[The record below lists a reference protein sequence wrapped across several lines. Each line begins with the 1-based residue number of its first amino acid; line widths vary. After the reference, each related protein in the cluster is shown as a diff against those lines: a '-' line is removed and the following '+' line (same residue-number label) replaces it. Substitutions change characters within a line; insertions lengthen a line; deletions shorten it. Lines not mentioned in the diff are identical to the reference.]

1 MGYSTMNR
9 AEELEGAFCDMLDEQ
24 GDVVICGIT
33 FSRSAILKDMD
44 PIAYDTEL
52 ANFFD
57 AQGFDIDAE
66 EEEDSEYDGQPD
78 EHTEWMD
85 FDPDC

>member
-1 MGYSTMNR
+1 MRYSTLST
-9 AEELEGAFCDMLDEQ
+9 AESLEQEFCDAMDEQ
-24 GDVVICGIT
+24 GDVVILGIS
-33 FSRSAILKDMD
+33 FSRSQILKDMD

-57 AQGFDIDAE
+57 AMGFDPD
-66 EEEDSEYDGQPD
+66 EDDGQPD
-78 EHTEWMD
+78 EQQEWES